1 MMNTGHSSRRTARHL
16 LIGVLPLFLL
26 ACRQEPEI
34 EGGVEQAGEEAAR
47 AVEAFDVTAEP
58 LDSLIFEEKMAF
70 IREQGIGDLPL
81 GDAIVAL
88 GRTFVGSPY
97 EPATLELPGPE
108 RLIVNLRELD
118 CVTFVETVLAMVR
131 ITRAG
136 TPDYASF
143 QRELVR
149 IRYRDGT
156 LAGYPSRLHYF
167 SEWISNNES
176 KGIVRDV
183 TAEIGGQVRP
193 GGIGFM
199 SANRDAYRQ
208 LGDPEVAAEIGR
220 LEARLSGEQRYY
232 IPQEALGRLASGIRN
247 GDVIAATSTLD
258 GLDVAHTG
266 FAIWIGNQLH
276 LMHAPLVGSVI
287 EISER
292 PLAQRIQGITA
303 QNGVM
308 VARPQ

>member
-1 MMNTGHSSRRTARHL
+1 MIMDRAKFSRRTAPVL
-16 LIGVLPLFLL
+16 FLGVLPLFLL
-26 ACRQEPEI
+26 SCGQEQVEI
-34 EGGVEQAGEEAAR
+34 EGGVERAGEESAR
-47 AVEAFDVTAEP
+47 AVEAFEVTAEP
-58 LDSLIFEEKMAF
+58 LDSLIFEEKMALF
-70 IREQGIGDLPL
+70 RQQGIQDLPL
-81 GDAIVAL
+81 GDAIVAI

-97 EPATLELPGPE
+97 EPGTLELPGPE

-118 CVTFVETVLAMVR
+118 CVTYVETVLAMAR
-131 ITRAG
+131 IIRAG
-136 TPDYASF
+136 TPDYGSF

-183 TAEIGGQVRP
+183 TAEIGGQTRP

-199 SANRDAYRQ
+199 SAHRDAYRQ
-208 LGDPEVAAEIGR
+208 LEDGEVAAEIGR
-220 LEARLSGEQRYY
+220 IEARLSGEVRHY

-247 GDVIAATSTLD
+247 GDIIAATSTLE

-266 FAIWIGNQLH
+266 SGAG
-276 LMHAPLVGSVI
+276 APAFWRCAANSSRQPIPKRQAV
-287 EISER
+287 ER
-292 PLAQRIQGITA
+292 QRS
-303 QNGVM
+303 
-308 VARPQ
+308 